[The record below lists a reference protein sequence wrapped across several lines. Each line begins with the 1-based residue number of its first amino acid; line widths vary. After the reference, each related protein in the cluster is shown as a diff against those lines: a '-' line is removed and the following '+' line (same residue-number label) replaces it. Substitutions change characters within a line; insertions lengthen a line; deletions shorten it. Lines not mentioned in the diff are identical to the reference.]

1 MNKVMAQP
9 NGPGPTMAEQ
19 AAFVNGRGARLIGA
33 ADSFIDS
40 TAADHANRV
49 REVDHELHRWRE
61 DNTAASLGKVIGTAS
76 RH

>member
-19 AAFVNGRGARLIGA
+19 AAFVNGRGTRLIGA
-33 ADSFIDS
+33 ADTLSLLNP
-40 TAADHANRV
+40 AAIAAQRRFERSLAHEERV
-49 REVDHELHRWRE
+49 LKDCQR
-61 DNTAASLGKVIGTAS
+61 LGKVIGTAS